1 MINPNTDILIQLLL
15 DIRSIYNKYKINFW
29 LDCGTLLGAVRTG
42 TFIEWEDDIDLGSWE
57 SEYRGNIKSDLS
69 TELEGRG
76 YTVVIFN
83 SFMNIS
89 GGSVKADIKFYK
101 SHGQTAV
108 ERKYM
113 PANPISK
120 LFHVVSVLLIENK
133 AANWNIYTVKNYFI
147 NFVKIFVKLV
157 PKIFSLK
164 LSVTLRNIAIQLGSR
179 DISEVVPIKYFM
191 SYRTFVF
198 YGETYSIPNNYGEYL
213 IYRYGRDWMT
223 PNKNWVTEVDDGTV
237 IHRGN

>member
-57 SEYRGNIKSDLS
+57 SEYQSDLKS
-69 TELEGRG
+69 EIATELERCG

-89 GGSVKADIKFYK
+89 VGPVKADIKFYK
-101 SHGQTAV
+101 NLGQTAV

-113 PANPISK
+113 PTNPLSK
-120 LFHVVSVLLIENK
+120 LFHVVSVLLIDNK
-133 AANWNIYTVKNYFI
+133 AVNWSIYTAKSYFF
-147 NFVKIFVKLV
+147 NFIKIFLKLV
-157 PKIFSLK
+157 PKLFSLK

-213 IYRYGRDWMT
+213 IYRYGKDWMT
-223 PNKNWVTEVDDGTV
+223 PNKSWVTEVDDGTV